1 MVTGLVEVL
10 NESGHI
16 EDVEPFEEQD
26 QRCDQLEPEIE
37 AHAQVETQEI
47 APTND
52 QEKVQVSQIFSAQ
65 NSLRTSFESLSN
77 NQALPNSMRNS
88 HSEIGWVGFW
98 DIFFKKIFALAKFFW
113 KIISKNPS
121 FTVLQQIN
129 QIQAQMESVLIES
142 KSASQPTSRPRSVID
157 NNPVEEITK
166 IASATQNLIN
176 AEVGQQENRSRTS
189 SINSGPKS
197 LNNSIG
203 QISVNSDQSQNS
215 QRSNQSHQSNQS
227 NQSHH
232 SMGSQ
237 NSQASNNSSE
247 PQTFQDEMLNAEEIR
262 QTALRSLADLRRSL
276 IDAVAHSVASSE
288 NTLLES
294 VSGSSQRI

>member
-1 MVTGLVEVL
+1 
-10 NESGHI
+10 
-16 EDVEPFEEQD
+16 
-26 QRCDQLEPEIE
+26 
-37 AHAQVETQEI
+37 
-47 APTND
+47 
-52 QEKVQVSQIFSAQ
+52 
-65 NSLRTSFESLSN
+65 
-77 NQALPNSMRNS
+77 
-88 HSEIGWVGFW
+88 
-98 DIFFKKIFALAKFFW
+98 
-113 KIISKNPS
+113 
-121 FTVLQQIN
+121 
-129 QIQAQMESVLIES
+129 MESVLIES

-176 AEVGQQENRSRTS
+176 GEQPENRSRTS

-203 QISVNSDQSQNS
+203 HISVNSDQSQNS
-215 QRSNQSHQSNQS
+215 QHSQRSNQSHQSNNS
-227 NQSHH
+227 HHSHH